1 MGKDNLQQGYST
13 GMMGMIIK
21 SFNNTITSVKFLY
34 LFIFNQ
40 IFTFYNY
47 LVPTNL
53 LQLAIQENAS
63 LPY

>member
-1 MGKDNLQQGYST
+1 MGKDNLQREYST
-13 GMMGMIIK
+13 GIIK

>member
-1 MGKDNLQQGYST
+1 MGKDNLQREYST
-13 GMMGMIIK
+13 GIIK

-47 LVPTNL
+47 LEPTNL

>member
-1 MGKDNLQQGYST
+1 MGKDNLQREYST
-13 GMMGMIIK
+13 GIIK

-53 LQLAIQENAS
+53 LQLAIQEDAS